1 MNTTASIETISPE
14 QAERYLA
21 LSEGNRPIRPGR
33 VRQYAAD
40 MRTGQWLLTG
50 EPIIFNGSALINGH
64 HRLQACL
71 ASGASFPSV
80 VVRNVD
86 SKAYDVIDSGLART
100 VGDALGHHGVPSAN
114 ITAAA
119 ARLFLGYKAGV
130 IHDPQQFATIVGRQG
145 LIDHV
150 VECRPLWEWAMTGT
164 TRARDTRLNSSAMA
178 AFRALIGPDDERLET
193 FCEGVYTGAQLDV
206 GDPRL
211 TLRTWAMNARL
222 RSAAFHLSAII
233 RAWNAYSSGVALKN
247 IRPWFQGS
255 PFPVITPQQDAGGAA

>member
-1 MNTTASIETISPE
+1 MTTTASIETITPE
-14 QAERYLA
+14 RAETYLA
-21 LSEGNRPIRPGR
+21 LSEGNRPIRPAR

-40 MRTGQWLLTG
+40 MRSGQWLLTG

-64 HRLQACL
+64 HRLHACI
-71 ASGASFPSV
+71 ASRADFSTV
-80 VVRNVD
+80 VVRDVD
-86 SKAYDVIDSGLART
+86 SKSYDVIDSGLGRT
-100 VGDALGHHGVPSAN
+100 VGDALGHHGVSSAN

-119 ARLFLGYKAGV
+119 ARLFLGYRAGV
-130 IHDPQQFATIVGRQG
+130 IHDPQQFNIVVGRQG

-150 VECRPLWEWAMTGT
+150 VECRTLWEWALTGT
-164 TRARDTRLNSSAMA
+164 TRARDTRLNSSSMA
-178 AFRALIGPDDERLET
+178 CFRALIGPDDERLEA
-193 FCEGVYTGAQLDV
+193 FCEGVYTGAQLDI

-233 RAWNAYSSGVALKN
+233 RAWNAYASGVALKN

-255 PFPVITPQQDAGGAA
+255 PFPAITTQQQDTPES